1 MKKIKT
7 TFDYDGQYIVVA
19 KGVVSDSLSVLDL
32 YFEVKDYDDQ
42 TVLMDKNMY
51 NDIKEL
57 AEEIIIDEFN
67 NIELR
72 F

>member
-42 TVLMDKNMY
+42 TVLVDKNMY